1 MITKDYLIVDKLDS
15 GASSVEKYKV
25 YKDGKYYLLR
35 VFDARFME
43 NRYKALE
50 NMEFLYRNDIC
61 VPMVYNKGLLNNE
74 KGYALVDWVEGISL
88 DQMLTNPELEMRY
101 GEYAAKELL
110 KMHNVAVKKQVEV
123 YDKFIESFLKKIKKT
138 MSLEIEK
145 KHLKLIEDYV
155 NNNCIVLRD
164 INCNC
169 VIHGDFHPGNIIIDN
184 NNKLVFID
192 MDVCKISHSWEDL
205 ASNACNMEFPDFY
218 SSVIVNYFNG
228 EVPEKFWQVYNLY
241 GCLYVLDYI
250 LYTLRINGKTLK
262 DGQEKLQEFLEFTNY
277 FQNFIPSWFNKEV
290 KVRRNINERIKK
302 I

>member
-1 MITKDYLIVDKLDS
+1 MKIAYLVLCHKNPNQIERLIKQLSSDNVDFYLHIDKKVSDIKLKPKDNVYYVDEKDRVDVQWASISMVYATIALIK
-15 GASSVEKYKV
+15 
-25 YKDGKYYLLR
+25 
-35 VFDARFME
+35 
-43 NRYKALE
+43 KALCS
-50 NMEFLYRNDIC
+50 NIKYDYYFL
-61 VPMVYNKGLLNNE
+61 
-74 KGYALVDWVEGISL
+74 ISGQ
-88 DQMLTNPELEMRY
+88 DFPIKSN
-101 GEYAAKELL
+101 
-110 KMHNVAVKKQVEV
+110 
-123 YDKFIESFLKKIKKT
+123 KFIESFLKKIKKT